1 MHWKAQRVIS
11 VPSSKA
17 PIIELAPYFMMYTN
31 LMTYPLKFRQHV
43 LAIKEKLTYAKTAS
57 RFGVGMASL
66 MRWNRRI
73 TPCTTHNKPATKI
86 DMEALA
92 QDVATYPDDY
102 QYERA
107 QRFGVSAQGIRH
119 ALKRLRVSRK
129 KKHFSI
135 PKLTPRSEKIFKPL
149 SKPIKQRIDPLFILT
164 KVASRRIGQGSTAIH
179 LREKDV
185 MAKMIGWRKAEL
197 ILSALYWKER

>member
-1 MHWKAQRVIS
+1 MTETINTAFYQTKNS
-11 VPSSKA
+11 SPGVPNTPMTLKERMESL
-17 PIIELAPYFMMYTN
+17 ELAPYFMMYTN

-129 KKHFSI
+129 KNTS
-135 PKLTPRSEKIFKPL
+135 
-149 SKPIKQRIDPLFILT
+149 
-164 KVASRRIGQGSTAIH
+164 ASQS
-179 LREKDV
+179 
-185 MAKMIGWRKAEL
+185 
-197 ILSALYWKER
+197 

>member
-1 MHWKAQRVIS
+1 MT
-11 VPSSKA
+11 
-17 PIIELAPYFMMYTN
+17 IELAPYFMMYTN

-129 KKHFSI
+129 KNTS
-135 PKLTPRSEKIFKPL
+135 
-149 SKPIKQRIDPLFILT
+149 
-164 KVASRRIGQGSTAIH
+164 ASQS
-179 LREKDV
+179 
-185 MAKMIGWRKAEL
+185 
-197 ILSALYWKER
+197 

>member
-1 MHWKAQRVIS
+1 MLSNITNCLPIGVTPLERNSIQLSELIKRLYSVRPSTIQLKQASTPLEKPLARLEQSLIS
-11 VPSSKA
+11 E
-17 PIIELAPYFMMYTN
+17 ILELELAPYFMMYTN

-129 KKHFSI
+129 KNTS
-135 PKLTPRSEKIFKPL
+135 
-149 SKPIKQRIDPLFILT
+149 
-164 KVASRRIGQGSTAIH
+164 ASQS
-179 LREKDV
+179 
-185 MAKMIGWRKAEL
+185 
-197 ILSALYWKER
+197 

>member
-1 MHWKAQRVIS
+1 MLSGWVHFFFLRTITTQEDIISLNKGMARNVIPLEHATS
-11 VPSSKA
+11 PS
-17 PIIELAPYFMMYTN
+17 IELAPYFMMYTN

-129 KKHFSI
+129 KNTS
-135 PKLTPRSEKIFKPL
+135 
-149 SKPIKQRIDPLFILT
+149 
-164 KVASRRIGQGSTAIH
+164 ASQS
-179 LREKDV
+179 
-185 MAKMIGWRKAEL
+185 
-197 ILSALYWKER
+197 

>member
-1 MHWKAQRVIS
+1 
-11 VPSSKA
+11 
-17 PIIELAPYFMMYTN
+17 MYTN

-43 LAIKEKLTYAKTAS
+43 LAIKEKEKLTYAKTAS

>member
-1 MHWKAQRVIS
+1 MLNKDRLLRDNRLCKALVGL
-11 VPSSKA
+11 
-17 PIIELAPYFMMYTN
+17 ELAPYFMMYTN

-129 KKHFSI
+129 KNTS
-135 PKLTPRSEKIFKPL
+135 
-149 SKPIKQRIDPLFILT
+149 
-164 KVASRRIGQGSTAIH
+164 ASQS
-179 LREKDV
+179 
-185 MAKMIGWRKAEL
+185 
-197 ILSALYWKER
+197 